1 LLKGIDLLHYLQFNT
16 RFFHSTSPNLKK
28 RISNEERAKFQLD
41 PFLKQVLVGNI
52 LGDVYLR
59 KVSPKANVR
68 LVFRQGSV
76 NSSYLFHLYNLFQEF
91 VTTPPSVSEVVD
103 KKTGKSRFNLSF
115 TTLALPCFN
124 EIYETFYLDGKKII
138 PNNIAE
144 YLTRVS
150 LAFWIMDDGSFTGS
164 GLKLHTNA
172 FTLEEL
178 NLLIEAL
185 NKNFSIKATINIS
198 NREKAQYTLYIS
210 KSQLQLV
217 IDLVKDHMHE
227 DMMYKLNLN

>member
-1 LLKGIDLLHYLQFNT
+1 MLKGIELLHNLQFNT

-59 KVSPKANVR
+59 KVSPKSNVR

-91 VTTPPSVSEVVD
+91 VTTPPSVSAPGEGGVD
-103 KKTGKSRFNLSF
+103 TKTGKSRFNLSF

-124 EIYETFYLDGKKII
+124 EIYETFYLDG
-138 PNNIAE
+138 
-144 YLTRVS
+144 
-150 LAFWIMDDGSFTGS
+150 
-164 GLKLHTNA
+164 
-172 FTLEEL
+172 
-178 NLLIEAL
+178 
-185 NKNFSIKATINIS
+185 
-198 NREKAQYTLYIS
+198 
-210 KSQLQLV
+210 
-217 IDLVKDHMHE
+217 
-227 DMMYKLNLN
+227 

>member
-1 LLKGIDLLHYLQFNT
+1 MRIY
-16 RFFHSTSPNLKK
+16 HSTSPNLKK

-59 KVSPKANVR
+59 KSSSKAKVR

-76 NSSYLFHLYNLFQEF
+76 NSTYLLHLYILFQEF
-91 VTTPPSVSEVVD
+91 VTTPPSVKEVVD

-124 EIYETFYLDGKKII
+124 EIYETFYLDGNKII

-150 LAFWIMDDGSFTGS
+150 LAFWIKDDGSFTGS

-172 FTLEEL
+172 FTLE
-178 NLLIEAL
+178 
-185 NKNFSIKATINIS
+185 
-198 NREKAQYTLYIS
+198 
-210 KSQLQLV
+210 
-217 IDLVKDHMHE
+217 
-227 DMMYKLNLN
+227 